1 MEIVI
6 QDSPGVFF
14 IRLKSITGKYL
25 ETKVKTGMIEPLLK
39 DQYPLFVLNHMIKF
53 SQKVPLRY
61 VTYPGI
67 IFWLPCNIS
76 LFWYFQ
82 KYEIQPFRGLFCS
95 NVFYLPNEMKW
106 ALTKPLAKSS

>member
-1 MEIVI
+1 MTWILESTFFFFLLTTTGLFWISLFYEMEIVI
-6 QDSPGVFF
+6 QDSPGFFF

-67 IFWLPCNIS
+67 IF
-76 LFWYFQ
+76 
-82 KYEIQPFRGLFCS
+82 
-95 NVFYLPNEMKW
+95 
-106 ALTKPLAKSS
+106 